1 MTYIAHRAYRADIPI
16 KLATTMVCTG
26 YTWLYWYVMR
36 MRMCGMLQRWYQ
48 LYSPILRPF
57 LRTTKTYEWLD
68 SRWFKSFIARWLHT
82 GALRCSRSSSQTIWK
97 HHFKIF
103 LTGPAPPLQWV
114 DCEDLSHN
122 GIELKQTTLHCYSQ
136 VNTSNETLDRW
147 SQPRFFDQMANRSS
161 WRPLWVPEISPCRPG
176 TWHEE
181 RRWSWLSE
189 ELDITE
195 ENWIKPLNPLT
206 SSNHAWW
213 QCSFMILYAACS
225 SRSVACNYP
234 LQLSFVTR
242 VWRDWLQTK
251 KEHDSFF

>member
-1 MTYIAHRAYRADIPI
+1 
-16 KLATTMVCTG
+16 
-26 YTWLYWYVMR
+26 MR

-57 LRTTKTYEWLD
+57 FHTTKAYEWLD
-68 SRWFKSFIARWLHT
+68 SRWFKSFMARNASTLAPCVAAGHP
-82 GALRCSRSSSQTIWK
+82 LRRFGSTISRSPWLVQLRGCNES
-97 HHFKIF
+97 
-103 LTGPAPPLQWV
+103 V

-122 GIELKQTTLHCYSQ
+122 GIELKQTKLHCYSQ
-136 VNTSNETLDRW
+136 VNASNETLDRW
-147 SQPRFFDQMANRSS
+147 SQPRFFDQMANGSS

-181 RRWSWLSE
+181 RGWSWLSE

-195 ENWIKPLNPLT
+195 ENWIKPLNPLI

-213 QCSFMILYAACS
+213 QCSFKILYAACS

-234 LQLSFVTR
+234 LQLSLVTR
-242 VWRDWLQTK
+242 VWRDGLQTK